1 MLGHVYHEKVRSR
14 CRIYFVRSI
23 MNTLQ
28 ISDVRMF
35 GVLSSDALLPEQTYI
50 EFLQTL
56 KATRPNLD
64 VSDLNVQCDSISHA
78 TKEFRPLYGAFR

>member
-1 MLGHVYHEKVRSR
+1 MFTMKSSVSLSYIFRSFDYEHTSDFR
-14 CRIYFVRSI
+14 C
-23 MNTLQ
+23 
-28 ISDVRMF
+28 SDV